1 MPDLLH
7 VRRAAALA
15 FGTLMLLS
23 IASCADARSPAPSK
37 ATPAASAPAGPTEI
51 ATFAGGCFWSVENAF
66 EGVPGVRSVVSGYTG
81 GHLANPRYEDVGSGT
96 TGHAESV
103 EIRFDPRR
111 VTYAQLLD
119 RYWHFIDPMQE
130 DGQICDHGDEYRTAI
145 FWHDDR
151 QRQLAEASK
160 KRIAATSG
168 FKRPIVTEI
177 VPATPFYPAEDY
189 HQDFAKKNPLR
200 YNAYRMGCGR
210 DRRLDE
216 LWGKAA
222 VHPSH

>member
-1 MPDLLH
+1 MFT
-7 VRRAAALA
+7 RRTTSTAAL
-15 FGTLMLLS
+15 TMLTFLF
-23 IASCADARSPAPSK
+23 
-37 ATPAASAPAGPTEI
+37 AASAACASSDKTAATAKAGRSTEI

-81 GHLANPRYEDVGSGT
+81 GHLANPRYEDVGSGRS
-96 TGHAESV
+96 GHAEAV
-103 EIRFDPRR
+103 EIRFDPAR

-119 RYWHFIDPMQE
+119 RFWHFIDPTQV

-145 FWHDDR
+145 FWHDEK

-160 KRIAATSG
+160 QRMEATRG
-168 FKRPIVTEI
+168 LPGPIVTGI
-177 VPATPFYPAEDY
+177 VKASAFYPAEAY
-189 HQDFAKKNPLR
+189 HQDFAKKNPVR
-200 YNAYRMGCGR
+200 YAAYRMGCGR

-222 VHPSH
+222 VHPAH